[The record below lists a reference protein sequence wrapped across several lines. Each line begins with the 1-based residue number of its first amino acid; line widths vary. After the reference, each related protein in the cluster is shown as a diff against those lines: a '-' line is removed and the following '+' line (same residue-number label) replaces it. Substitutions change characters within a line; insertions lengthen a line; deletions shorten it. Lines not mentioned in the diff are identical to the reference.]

1 MDFKKTY
8 GSVMWEF
15 LDNILIYF
23 VILMKLEMLIKL
35 FLTETYRRV
44 LVGKNLSDLFPIRK
58 DLKKTIGFI
67 AIAFQLCFSVRI

>member
-1 MDFKKTY
+1 
-8 GSVMWEF
+8 
-15 LDNILIYF
+15 
-23 VILMKLEMLIKL
+23 MKLEMLIKL